1 MKTEHKEEGKLHM
14 GHVDGWAVS
23 LVECVIQPFF
33 VGFQNKELGD
43 GLQVSDL
50 GKNGV
55 RGVPPEAQ

>member
-1 MKTEHKEEGKLHM
+1 M
-14 GHVDGWAVS
+14 GHVDGLAVS
-23 LVECVIQPFF
+23 SVECVIQPFF

-55 RGVPPEAQ
+55 GGSLLKYSKGPGM